1 VLLGVAHNQVMA
13 IQARLLEPYRVLFA
27 APGVA
32 PLTMAGFFAQLTQAA
47 APLGLLLVAQGAT
60 GSLAIGGGV
69 VAAFSLGAGCGR
81 PVQGALIDR
90 RGPSAVLAVAGLV
103 HGGSLVAAALLGA
116 GDGPTWT
123 LFAAAALGGVS
134 LPAISASMRI
144 LFTRLATARRDTG
157 FAAITVTQELGIL
170 LGPAIVGLLVATF
183 SAPLALGAVAAAAT
197 AGTLWFARIPAAREL
212 TARSTRSEPPATD
225 HALASGLVSVLAVA
239 ALFGGALGAGE
250 VGVPAFAIEHGHR
263 AASGF
268 LIAAMSIGGVA
279 GGLVVGAVRWSATAT
294 TRAAALLGLVAAGLA
309 VLAAAPS
316 ILAIAILLIV
326 AGCPINPAI
335 TNIALA
341 VDDRTPA
348 HSTAQAFGWMSTGV
362 ALGASVGSAVAGP
375 LAQHAGSDAA
385 FLAAGAS
392 AAIGAMIAMGTR
404 TRAA

>member
-1 VLLGVAHNQVMA
+1 MA
-13 IQARLLEPYRVLFA
+13 IQARLLDPYRALFA
-27 APGVA
+27 LPGVGA
-32 PLTMAGFFAQLTQAA
+32 LTVAGFLAQLTQAA
-47 APLGLLLVAQGAT
+47 GPLGLLLVAEEAT

-90 RGPSAVLAVAGLV
+90 RGPSPVLGAAALL

-116 GDGPTWT
+116 GDGPTWA
-123 LFAAAALGGVS
+123 LFAAAALAGVS

-144 LFTRLATARRDTG
+144 LFARLANARRDTG

-170 LGPAIVGLLVATF
+170 LGPAIVGLLVAVT
-183 SAPLALGAVAAAAT
+183 SAPLALGAIAGVAT

-212 TARSTRSEPPATD
+212 PARKATARPRSTG
-225 HALASGLVSVLAVA
+225 HALAAGLVAVLAVA
-239 ALFGGALGAGE
+239 ALFGGALGAAE
-250 VGVPAFAIEHGHR
+250 VGIPAFAIEHGHR

-294 TRAAALLGLVAAGLA
+294 RRAAALLALVAAGLA

-316 ILAIAILLIV
+316 ILTIALLLVV

-335 TNIALA
+335 THIALA

-375 LAQHAGSDAA
+375 LAQHVGSDAA
-385 FLAAGAS
+385 FLAAAAS
-392 AAIGAMIAMGTR
+392 AALGALIAMR
-404 TRAA
+404 TRARVA